1 MKSINKLRAYNM
13 KFININKIVMT
24 IIKHDRVVSR
34 LPVFVQQNINAQAP
48 LKFKGRLEV
57 KISKIKASKLYHS

>member
-1 MKSINKLRAYNM
+1 MKNINELRAYNM
-13 KFININKIVMT
+13 KCININKIVMI

-34 LPVFVQQNINAQAP
+34 LPLIVEPNINAKAP
-48 LKFKGRLEV
+48 LKFMGRLES